1 MSVAPTASSNIA
13 RERES
18 ATVAATPPSQFL
30 RESASS
36 PILLHGATPRLLIC
50 AGSFFTKRGSEI
62 ATGYDARPIGSDA
75 ASSGAGARG
84 RESSSR
90 SIRPGR
96 RAIGLSALGI
106 GRDWQTISLDAQ
118 AIGAGCAGIQSGCQA
133 IKPAAPTISP
143 TVRGITASRRAITSS
158 ARSISPDCPAI
169 SSDCP
174 AREALGSGREALG
187 CGQAVAE
194 SCFVKNCSNIAN
206 CPFETTAVFFEPR
219 MDTNAQKWIEDA
231 AMSRRSSFL
240 HPIRVRSCPFMV
252 ALHLSHCP

>member
-1 MSVAPTASSNIA
+1 MREDAGEDACAPGMPALADRRIIGPTFAPLSFALSPCLPCHDYLPSPAMSVAPTASSNIA

-18 ATVAATPPSQFL
+18 ATVAATPSSQFL

-62 ATGYDARPIGSDA
+62 AAGYDALTIRSDA

-106 GRDWQTISLDAQ
+106 GRDWQGISLAAP
-118 AIGAGCAGIQSGCQA
+118 AIRSGAGGI
-133 IKPAAPTISP
+133 IP
-143 TVRGITASRRAITSS
+143 
-158 ARSISPDCPAI
+158 
-169 SSDCP
+169 
-174 AREALGSGREALG
+174 
-187 CGQAVAE
+187 
-194 SCFVKNCSNIAN
+194 
-206 CPFETTAVFFEPR
+206 
-219 MDTNAQKWIEDA
+219 
-231 AMSRRSSFL
+231 SF
-240 HPIRVRSCPFMV
+240 
-252 ALHLSHCP
+252 